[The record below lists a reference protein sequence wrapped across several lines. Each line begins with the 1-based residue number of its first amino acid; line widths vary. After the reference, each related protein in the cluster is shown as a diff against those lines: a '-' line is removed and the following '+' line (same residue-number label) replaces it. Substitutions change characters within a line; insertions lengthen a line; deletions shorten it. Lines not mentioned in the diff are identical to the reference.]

1 MERGVR
7 RLILKDC
14 QVDQAGEV
22 SYQALNATTTAMLN
36 VKGRM
41 AVLASRLLNTVYYNS
56 NIGALRIKTSALLA
70 IRQKGIRVSR
80 TSLFRGLTAWT
91 DHSWL
96 FIHVGKISSG
106 TILAVPKFLCF
117 VFPLAAIS
125 CLGEFECDTIHCS
138 DFVTCKHVFMSL
150 NCMFVPY
157 VVKCFCRQFLCH
169 TITLRDVLIQVKVEW
184 RHDFISEE

>member
-56 NIGALRIKTSALLA
+56 NIGALRIKTCALLA

-80 TSLFRGLTAWT
+80 TSLFRGLTA
-91 DHSWL
+91 
-96 FIHVGKISSG
+96 
-106 TILAVPKFLCF
+106 
-117 VFPLAAIS
+117 
-125 CLGEFECDTIHCS
+125 
-138 DFVTCKHVFMSL
+138 
-150 NCMFVPY
+150 
-157 VVKCFCRQFLCH
+157 
-169 TITLRDVLIQVKVEW
+169 
-184 RHDFISEE
+184 

>member
-80 TSLFRGLTAWT
+80 TSLFRGLTA
-91 DHSWL
+91 
-96 FIHVGKISSG
+96 
-106 TILAVPKFLCF
+106 
-117 VFPLAAIS
+117 
-125 CLGEFECDTIHCS
+125 
-138 DFVTCKHVFMSL
+138 
-150 NCMFVPY
+150 
-157 VVKCFCRQFLCH
+157 
-169 TITLRDVLIQVKVEW
+169 
-184 RHDFISEE
+184 